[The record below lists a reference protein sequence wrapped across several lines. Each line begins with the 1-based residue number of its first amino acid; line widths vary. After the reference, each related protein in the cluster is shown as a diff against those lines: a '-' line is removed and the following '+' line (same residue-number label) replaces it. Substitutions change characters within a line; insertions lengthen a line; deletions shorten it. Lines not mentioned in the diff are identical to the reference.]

1 MTDVPISTRPRVE
14 TQTLEVNLGPQHPS
28 THGVFRMLTNL
39 DGETIVKLKPIMGY
53 MHRNH
58 EKIAEEATY
67 IGSFPY
73 TDRLDYLCSMTNNF
87 GLALAIERLSEIQ
100 VPERGEYIRVIMSEL
115 TRLVN
120 HTAVTGF
127 LLNDMGAFG
136 TPLLYAF
143 REREKILDL
152 FEAASGSRM
161 MCNYIR
167 PGGVRED
174 LPAGWLERAREVVR
188 NYPRFLD
195 EFETLLT
202 KNEII
207 LQRTQQVGVLPKALA
222 IDASV
227 TGPMLRA
234 SGVNYDIRKV
244 DGYSIYPRFNFKVP
258 LGTVG
263 DVYDRYFIRIL
274 EMRESIKIL
283 EQALK
288 DIPDSSPSIS
298 PKGTALVKA
307 PRTFRPAKGQAYGR
321 IESPKGELGFY
332 LVSDGS
338 PKPYRYHVRAPSFI
352 NLTVLE
358 DMCLG
363 HKVADAIII
372 LGSVD
377 IVLGEVD
384 R

>member
-1 MTDVPISTRPRVE
+1 MPE
-14 TQTLEVNLGPQHPS
+14 TASLAGPQILEVNLGPQHPS
-28 THGVFRMLTNL
+28 THGVFRMLATL
-39 DGETIVKLKPIMGY
+39 DGETIVKLKPFFGY

-58 EKIAEEATY
+58 EQIAEGITY
-67 IGSFPY
+67 IASFPY
-73 TDRLDYLCSMTNNF
+73 TDRLDYLCSMSNNF
-87 GLALAIERLSEIQ
+87 GLAVAVEKLGGIPTS
-100 VPERGEYIRVIMSEL
+100 ERGEYIRVIMAEL
-115 TRLVN
+115 TRVMN

-143 REREKILDL
+143 RERERILDL
-152 FEAASGSRM
+152 FESASGSRM
-161 MCNYIR
+161 MCNYVR

-174 LPAGWLERAREVVR
+174 VTDDWLARCRQIVA

-195 EFETLLT
+195 EFEGLLRD
-202 KNEII
+202 NEII
-207 LQRTQQVGVLPKALA
+207 RQRTQNVGVLSKELA
-222 IDASV
+222 VSASI

-234 SGVNYDIRKV
+234 TGVNYDIRKV

-258 LGTVG
+258 LGSKG
-263 DVYDRYFIRIL
+263 DVYDRYYVRVL
-274 EMRESIKIL
+274 EMRESLKIL

-288 DIPDSSPSIS
+288 EIPNTSPHIS
-298 PKGTALVKA
+298 PKGATMGKA
-307 PRTFRPAKGQAYGR
+307 PRTFKPAKGEAYGR

-338 PKPYRYHVRAPSFI
+338 PRPWRYHVRAPSFI

-363 HKVADAIII
+363 EKVADAIII

>member
-1 MTDVPISTRPRVE
+1 MTQPSLE
-14 TQTLEVNLGPQHPS
+14 TQTLEVNLGPQHTS
-28 THGVFRMLTNL
+28 THGVFRMIATL
-39 DGETIVKLKPIMGY
+39 DGETIVKLKPVMGY

-58 EKIAEEATY
+58 EKIAEGLSF
-67 IGSFPY
+67 IGCFPY
-73 TDRLDYLCSMTNNF
+73 TDRLDYFCAMTNNF
-87 GLALAIERLSEIQ
+87 ALALAIEKLSGIQ
-100 VPERGEYIRVIMSEL
+100 ASERREYIRVIMAEL
-115 TRLVN
+115 TRLIN

-161 MCNYIR
+161 MCNYVR

-174 LPAGWLERAREVVR
+174 LPEGWLESARSVVR
-188 NYPRFLD
+188 NFPGFLD
-195 EFETLLT
+195 EFEALLT
-202 KNEII
+202 QNEII
-207 LQRTQQVGVLPKALA
+207 RQRTQGVGILPKGLA
-222 IDASV
+222 VHASI
-227 TGPMLRA
+227 TGPGLRA

-244 DGYSIYPRFNFKVP
+244 DGYSIYPRFSFKIP
-258 LGTVG
+258 LGCVG
-263 DVYDRYFIRIL
+263 DVYDRYSVRIL
-274 EMRESIKIL
+274 EMRESVKIL

-288 DIPDSSPSIS
+288 EIPNSSAAIS
-298 PKGTALVKA
+298 PKGAAISKA
-307 PRTFRPAKGQAYGR
+307 PRTFRPAKGDAYGR
-321 IESPKGELGFY
+321 IEAPKGELGFY

-338 PKPYRYHVRAPSFI
+338 SGPYRYHIRAPSFI

-363 HKVADAIII
+363 HKVADTIVI
-372 LGSVD
+372 LGSID
-377 IVLGEVD
+377 IVLCEVD

>member
-1 MTDVPISTRPRVE
+1 MTD
-14 TQTLEVNLGPQHPS
+14 TLKTDLMEINLGPQHPS
-28 THGVFRMLTNL
+28 THGVFQMAVQL
-39 DGETIVKLKPIMGY
+39 DGETIVSLKPVLGY
-53 MHRNH
+53 LHRNH
-58 EKIAEEATY
+58 EQICEDVSY
-67 IGSFPY
+67 IGCFPY
-73 TDRLDYLCSMTNNF
+73 TDRLDYFCAMTNNL
-87 GLALAIERLSEIQ
+87 GLAVAIEQLGGIE
-100 VPERGEYIRVIMSEL
+100 VPERAQYLRVILAEL

-120 HTAVTGF
+120 HTSVTGF

-152 FEAASGSRM
+152 FEMASGSRM

-174 LPAGWLERAREVVR
+174 VPEGFLDRVR
-188 NYPRFLD
+188 GITAAYPRFLD
-195 EFETLLT
+195 EMETLLT
-202 KNEII
+202 ENEII
-207 LQRTQQVGVLPKALA
+207 RQRTQGVGVLPRELA
-222 IDASV
+222 VSASV

-234 SGVNYDIRKV
+234 SGVDYDLRKV
-244 DGYSIYPRFNFKVP
+244 DGYAAYPRMRFKVP
-258 LGTVG
+258 LGLAG
-263 DVYDRYFIRIL
+263 DVYDRYYVRVL
-274 EMRESIKIL
+274 EMRESLKIL

-288 DIPDSSPSIS
+288 EIPASGPALSA
-298 PKGTALVKA
+298 KGQQIGRS
-307 PRTFRPAKGQAYGR
+307 PRTFRPPKGDAYGR

-338 PKPYRYHVRAPSFI
+338 PQPYRYHVRAPSFI

-358 DMCLG
+358 DMCRG
-363 HKVADAIII
+363 QKVADAIII

-377 IVLGEVD
+377 IVMGEVD

>member
-1 MTDVPISTRPRVE
+1 MADSTALASDL
-14 TQTLEVNLGPQHPS
+14 LEVSLGPQHPS
-28 THGVFRMLTNL
+28 THGVFRMQTVL
-39 DGETIVKLKPIMGY
+39 DGETIVKLKPVMGY
-53 MHRNH
+53 LHRNH
-58 EKIAEEATY
+58 EQLGEQMTY
-67 IGSFPY
+67 IASFPF
-73 TDRLDYLCSMTNNF
+73 TDRLDYFCAMTNNL
-87 GLALAIERLSEIQ
+87 GLAIAIEKLAGID
-100 VPERGEYIRVIMSEL
+100 VTERGEYIRVIMAEL

-152 FEAASGSRM
+152 FEMASGSRM

-174 LPAGWLERAREVVR
+174 LPEGFLEQARRIVDD
-188 NYPRFLD
+188 YPRFLD
-195 EFETLLT
+195 EFEALLT
-202 KNEII
+202 DNEII
-207 LQRTQQVGVLPKALA
+207 RQRTERVGILPKELA
-222 IDASV
+222 VSAGV

-234 SGVNYDIRKV
+234 SGVDYDIRKV
-244 DGYSIYPRFNFKVP
+244 DGYSVYPRFPFKVP

-263 DVYDRYFIRIL
+263 DVYDRYYVRIL
-274 EMRESIKIL
+274 EMRESVKIL
-283 EQALK
+283 RQALK
-288 DIPDSSPSIS
+288 DIPGGPAIS
-298 PKGTALVKA
+298 PKGAALTKA
-307 PRTFRPAKGQAYGR
+307 PRTFRPPKGDAYGR
-321 IESPKGELGFY
+321 IEAPKGELGFY

-338 PKPYRYHVRAPSFI
+338 NQPWRYHIRAPSFI

-363 HKVADAIII
+363 RKIADAIII
-372 LGSVD
+372 LGAVD
-377 IVLGEVD
+377 IVMGEVD

>member
-1 MTDVPISTRPRVE
+1 MEPRISTTPTIE
-14 TQTLEVNLGPQHPS
+14 TQQLEVNLGPQHPS
-28 THGVFRMLTNL
+28 THGVFRMQATL
-39 DGETIVKLKPIMGY
+39 DGETIVRLKPVMGY

-58 EKIAEEATY
+58 EKIGEGLTY
-67 IGSFPY
+67 IGCFPY
-73 TDRLDYLCSMTNNF
+73 TDRLDYFCAMTNNL
-87 GLALAIERLSEIQ
+87 GLSLAIERLTGIP
-100 VPERGEYIRVIMSEL
+100 VAERGEYIRVIMAEL

-120 HTAVTGF
+120 HVAVTGF

-152 FEAASGSRM
+152 FEMASGSRM
-161 MCNYIR
+161 MCNYVR

-174 LPAGWLERAREVVR
+174 LPDGFVERCRAVVDHF
-188 NYPRFLD
+188 PRFLD
-195 EFETLLT
+195 EFERLLT
-202 KNEII
+202 DNEIVR
-207 LQRTQQVGVLPKALA
+207 QRTQQVGILPKELA
-222 IDASV
+222 VSASV

-234 SGVNYDIRKV
+234 SGINYDLRKV
-244 DGYSIYPRFNFKVP
+244 DGYSVYPRFPFKVP

-263 DVYDRYFIRIL
+263 DTYDRYSVRIL
-274 EMRESIKIL
+274 EMRESLTIL
-283 EQALK
+283 RQALK
-288 DIPDSSPSIS
+288 ELPEASPAIS
-298 PKGTALVKA
+298 PKGQAIGKA
-307 PRTFRPAKGQAYGR
+307 PRTFRPPKGAEAYGR
-321 IESPKGELGFY
+321 IEAPKGELGFY

-338 PKPYRYHVRAPSFI
+338 PQPYRYHIRAPSFI

-377 IVLGEVD
+377 IVLCEVD

>member
-1 MTDVPISTRPRVE
+1 MDPVIDTAPQLE
-14 TQTLEVNLGPQHPS
+14 TELFEVNLGPQHPS
-28 THGVFRMLTNL
+28 THGVFRMLATL
-39 DGETIVKLKPIMGY
+39 DGETIVKLKPVMGY
-53 MHRNH
+53 LHRNH
-58 EKIAEEATY
+58 EQLGEQMSYIA
-67 IGSFPY
+67 SFPF
-73 TDRLDYLCSMTNNF
+73 TDRLDYFCAMTNNF
-87 GLALAIERLSEIQ
+87 GLALAIEKLGGIQ
-100 VPERGEYIRVIMSEL
+100 VSERGEYIRIIMAEL
-115 TRLVN
+115 TRVAN

-143 REREKILDL
+143 RERERILDL
-152 FEAASGSRM
+152 FEMASGSRM

-174 LPAGWLERAREVVR
+174 LPAGFLEQARAVVGAF
-188 NYPRFLD
+188 PRFLD

-202 KNEII
+202 RNEI
-207 LQRTQQVGVLPKALA
+207 LRQRTQQVGVLPRELA
-222 IDASV
+222 VNASI

-244 DGYSIYPRFNFKVP
+244 DRYSLYSRFSFKVP

-263 DVYDRYFIRIL
+263 DVYDRYYVRIL
-274 EMRESIKIL
+274 EMRESLKIL
-283 EQALK
+283 SQALK
-288 DIPDSSPSIS
+288 DIPSTSPAIT
-298 PKGTALVKA
+298 PKGQAISRA
-307 PRTFRPAKGQAYGR
+307 PRTFRPPKGEAYGR

-338 PKPYRYHVRAPSFI
+338 PQPYRYHVRGPSFV

-358 DMCLG
+358 DLCLG
-363 HKVADAIII
+363 QKVADAIII
-372 LGSVD
+372 LGSID
-377 IVLGEVD
+377 IVMGEVD